1 MAEREAVLSGETG
14 HLHRCFHSINV
25 ILLEMNVSAL
35 CFIFSVSVTDTL
47 KIFYFSNFKV

>member
-1 MAEREAVLSGETG
+1 MGSG
-14 HLHRCFHSINV
+14 HLHRCIHSINV
-25 ILLEMNVSAL
+25 ILLEMNVFSAL